1 MCVRLAFIG
10 REFWV
15 AEKLRI
21 VIMSCGGH
29 HESMLLLVCAMERRC
44 RERAEKKSTGVVAG
58 VRADSSSPGFSFC
71 APDLEINQLERV
83 RVRSFQN
90 KPHGPK
96 TEDMLFVIIRWVRV
110 I

>member
-1 MCVRLAFIG
+1 MRLAFIG

-15 AEKLRI
+15 AEKLWI
-21 VIMSCGGH
+21 VIMSCRGH

-44 RERAEKKSTGVVAG
+44 RECRKKVDGGRGGGQGRLKFTRLLLLCAG
-58 VRADSSSPGFSFC
+58 FG
-71 APDLEINQLERV
+71 NKQLERA

-90 KPHGPK
+90 KLHGPK
-96 TEDMLFVIIRWVRV
+96 TEDMLFVIIRWVRA